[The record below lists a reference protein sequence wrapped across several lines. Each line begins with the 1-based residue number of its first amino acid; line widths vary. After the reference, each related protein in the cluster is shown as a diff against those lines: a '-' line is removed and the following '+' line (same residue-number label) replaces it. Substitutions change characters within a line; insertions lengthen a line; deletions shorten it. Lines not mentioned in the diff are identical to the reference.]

1 MFFNKKEKITKHVGK
16 IDKLVTGLI
25 IWGAVASIIGL
36 HNKKNKKKEITD
48 NLTTEWEKIVKE
60 WEKIVNEGTKI
71 AKKWYS
77 CFWRTLVWVLKI
89 FSKNTKND
97 EK

>member
-1 MFFNKKEKITKHVGK
+1 MFFNKKEKLTNHVSK

-36 HNKKNKKKEITD
+36 HKKNKKKGIAD
-48 NLTTEWEKIVKE
+48 NLTAEWEKIIKE
-60 WEKIVNEGTKI
+60 WEKIVQEWTKM
-71 AKKWYS
+71 ARKWYS
-77 CFWRTLVWVLKI
+77 CFWRVLVWILRL
-89 FSKNTKND
+89 FSKNKKDD